1 MVLGISKRDRH
12 AIRADKIWNSPY
24 HRQLLELNR
33 GLTDR
38 KFSVLIVKQV
48 KQKTITDFP
57 RSTNGEHDVS
67 YNSRT

>member
-38 KFSVLIVKQV
+38 KFSVLNVKQV
-48 KQKTITDFP
+48 KQKTITEIP
-57 RSTNGEHDVS
+57 LSNGGQDEV
-67 YNSRT
+67 

>member
-12 AIRADKIWNSPY
+12 AIRADKVWNSRY

-48 KQKTITDFP
+48 KQKTITEIP
-57 RSTNGEHDVS
+57 LSNGGQDEV
-67 YNSRT
+67 

>member
-57 RSTNGEHDVS
+57 RSNGGQDEV
-67 YNSRT
+67 